1 MGRVLPIV
9 VAIALLVYALIDCLQ
24 TDSARFRSLNRV
36 AWIAIIVLIPLLG
49 PILWLAIGKVRA
61 RPQRRP
67 AAPPTRPLAP
77 DDDPEFLRHL
87 RDSDAKHEQ
96 MLNKW
101 EADLRKREAE
111 IKAKKDAEERAA
123 AAAEELER
131 RRQAEA
137 RKREDEARHHTD
149 DEDESR

>member
-1 MGRVLPIV
+1 VGRVLPIV
-9 VAIALLVYALIDCLQ
+9 VGIALLVYALIDCLQ

-36 AWIAIIVLIPLLG
+36 AWIAIIVLIPLVG
-49 PILWLAIGKVRA
+49 PVLWLVIGKVRA

-67 AAPPTRPLAP
+67 AAPPARPLAP

-87 RDSDAKHEQ
+87 RDSDSKHEK
-96 MLNKW
+96 MLNQW
-101 EADLRKREAE
+101 EADLRRREAE
-111 IKAKKDAEERAA
+111 IKRKKDAEERAA
-123 AAAEELER
+123 REELER

>member
-36 AWIAIIVLIPLLG
+36 AWVAIIVLVPIIG
-49 PILWLAIGKVRA
+49 PVLWLVLGKVRT
-61 RPQRRP
+61 RPQRPAGPPPRP
-67 AAPPTRPLAP
+67 VAP

-87 RDSDAKHEQ
+87 RDIDTKHEQ
-96 MLNKW
+96 MLNQW

-111 IKAKKDAEERAA
+111 AKAAKDAEERT
-123 AAAEELER
+123 AAEEVER
-131 RRQAEA
+131 RKQAEA
-137 RKREDEARHHTD
+137 RKREDEARQHTD
-149 DEDESR
+149 DEDDSR

>member
-1 MGRVLPIV
+1 VGRVLPIV

-36 AWIAIIVLIPLLG
+36 AWIAIIVVVPLIG
-49 PILWLAIGKVRA
+49 PILWLVIGKNRA

-67 AAPPTRPLAP
+67 TAPPARPLAP

-87 RDSDAKHEQ
+87 RDSDSKHEK
-96 MLNKW
+96 MLNQW

-111 IKAKKDAEERAA
+111 IKAKKDAEE
-123 AAAEELER
+123 LER
-131 RRQAEA
+131 RKQAEA

-149 DEDESR
+149 DEGDDSR

>member
-1 MGRVLPIV
+1 M
-9 VAIALLVYALIDCLQ
+9 LVYALIDCLQ

-36 AWIAIIVLIPLLG
+36 AWVAIIVLIPLIG
-49 PILWLAIGKVRA
+49 PILWLAVGKVRQ

-67 AAPPTRPLAP
+67 AAPPARPLAP

-87 RDSDAKHEQ
+87 RDIDTKHEQ
-96 MLNKW
+96 MLNQW

-111 IKAKKDAEERAA
+111 IKAKKDAEDR

>member
-36 AWIAIIVLIPLLG
+36 AWLAIIVLVPIIG
-49 PILWLAIGKVRA
+49 PVLWVVLGKVRT
-61 RPQRRP
+61 RPQRP
-67 AAPPTRPLAP
+67 AAPPARPVAP

-87 RDSDAKHEQ
+87 RDIDTKHEQ
-96 MLNKW
+96 MLNQW

-111 IKAKKDAEERAA
+111 IKAEKDAEERAA
-123 AAAEELER
+123 AEEVER
-131 RRQAEA
+131 RKQAEA
-137 RKREDEARHHTD
+137 RKREDEARQHTD
-149 DEDESR
+149 DEDDSR